1 MGSNLFSTAYAARV
15 ADLKYDLLESWLKT
29 GVFET
34 EHFAKNTKTQ
44 EKTFYFSPSD
54 LSRLA
59 EFAAKETRKSRTSG
73 IRTYGFAGGME
84 NGRRECA

>member
-1 MGSNLFSTAYAARV
+1 MGNKLFSTAYAAQV
-15 ADLKYDLLESWLKT
+15 ADVKRELLESWLKT
-29 GVFET
+29 GVFDT
-34 EHFAKNTKTQ
+34 EHFAKNTKTH
-44 EKTFYFSPSD
+44 ERTFYFTATD

-73 IRTYGFAGGME
+73 IRTFELGGAE

>member
-1 MGSNLFSTAYAARV
+1 MGSNLFSIAYAARV
-15 ADLKYDLLESWLKT
+15 AEVKHDLLELWLKT

-34 EHFAKNTKTQ
+34 GHFAKNTKPH
-44 EKTFYFSPSD
+44 EKTFYFAPAD

-59 EFAAKETRKSRTSG
+59 EFAAKEAKKSRTSG
-73 IRTYGFAGGME
+73 IRPYGFAGGLE

>member
-15 ADLKYDLLESWLKT
+15 ADVKHDLLEWWLKA

-44 EKTFYFSPSD
+44 EKTFYFAPAD

-59 EFAAKETRKSRTSG
+59 EFAAKEARKSRTSG
-73 IRTYGFAGGME
+73 IRPYGFAGGLE

>member
-15 ADLKYDLLESWLKT
+15 ADVKHDLLESWLKS

-44 EKTFYFSPSD
+44 EKTFYFAPAD

-59 EFAAKETRKSRTSG
+59 EFAAKEARKSRTSG
-73 IRTYGFAGGME
+73 IRPYGFAGGLE